1 MPWGLRR
8 FQEARCLHFVTFS
21 CYRRAPLLGTPG
33 TRDVFEQVQQTRQ
46 WYGFY
51 VSGYVVMPEHVHL
64 LVSEPERGKL
74 STALQ
79 MLKQN
84 VSREL
89 REKPRPVPA
98 KNAGTRTGHPLLMGY
113 PSLMDREMNTPR
125 APFWLEREKLRYVHR
140 NPVHRG
146 LVEKPEDWAWSS
158 FRHYATGAESAAEI
172 ESQWTT
178 HKRERRLGSTFQIV
192 QKPRPVSAKNAEART
207 GHPPEQLPVNKSVQN

>member
-1 MPWGLRR
+1 M
-8 FQEARCLHFVTFS
+8 HFVTFS

-84 VSREL
+84 VAREL
-89 REKPRPVPA
+89 RLPE
-98 KNAGTRTGHPLLMGY
+98 G
-113 PSLMDREMNTPR
+113 S
-125 APFWLEREKLRYVHR
+125 PFWLPRYYDFNVPSEAKRVEKLRYIHR
-140 NPVHRG
+140 NPVRRG
-146 LVEKPEDWAWSS
+146 LVAKPEDWKWSS
-158 FRHYATGAESAAEI
+158 SFIT
-172 ESQWTT
+172 
-178 HKRERRLGSTFQIV
+178 RLG
-192 QKPRPVSAKNAEART
+192 PRES
-207 GHPPEQLPVNKSVQN
+207 